1 MCPVLYTAMMR
12 AASGTLD
19 AVDEAA
25 PMESFSTAAFATH
38 EPYPLPSE
46 HMFRCGRCPPLCQ
59 TILHACPAGANVSS
73 QRFV

>member
-1 MCPVLYTAMMR
+1 MARAM
-12 AASGTLD
+12 SGTLD

-46 HMFRCGRCPPLCQ
+46 HMFRCGYLIPL
-59 TILHACPAGANVSS
+59 PAARSAFKVLPLRMMGGRLLLSASCAA
-73 QRFV
+73 